1 MQGKFSGFGVCLRQQ
16 VTANKNPKRS
26 LYTHAKVH
34 IFLSLII
41 NEQGFNLAIDRAV
54 VIVCTTH
61 HFLPHHEVVQA
72 NCSDGSFTVGPTK
85 CPGRLADKP
94 WLKVL

>member
-34 IFLSLII
+34 IFLSLVIND
-41 NEQGFNLAIDRAV
+41 NEQGFKSGDRSS
-54 VIVCTTH
+54 
-61 HFLPHHEVVQA
+61 
-72 NCSDGSFTVGPTK
+72 CSDRVHDARRSISHHITK
-85 CPGRLADKP
+85 
-94 WLKVL
+94 